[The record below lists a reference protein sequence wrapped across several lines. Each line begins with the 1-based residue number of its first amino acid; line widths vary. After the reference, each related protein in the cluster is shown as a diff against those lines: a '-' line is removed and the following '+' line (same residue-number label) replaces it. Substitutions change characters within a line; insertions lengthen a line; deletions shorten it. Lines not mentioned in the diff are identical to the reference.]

1 MQFSPIVF
9 LKEVKIELSKVSWPD
24 RQQAFRLTLIVIVI
38 SVIVAAFIGGLD
50 FFFVKLMEVII
61 R

>member
-1 MQFSPIVF
+1 MTSPIVF
-9 LKEVKIELSKVSWPD
+9 LKEVKSELTKVSWTT

-38 SVIVAAFIGGLD
+38 SVIVAVFIGGLD
-50 FFFVKLMEVII
+50 LFFAKLMEVII